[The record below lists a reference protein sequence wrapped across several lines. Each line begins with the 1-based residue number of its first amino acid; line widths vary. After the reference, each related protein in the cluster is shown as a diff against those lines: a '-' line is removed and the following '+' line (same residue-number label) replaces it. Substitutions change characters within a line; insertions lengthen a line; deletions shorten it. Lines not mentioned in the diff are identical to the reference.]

1 MIESQKEVGNKNIFC
16 KVYSLIT
23 TPVIFVSLLLLGTG
37 VSFFFLTK
45 IKGWDMD
52 SEKNKMLE
60 EKITVLKET
69 QKIRTN
75 LKEDSIRITELRK
88 EIDLL
93 KKRKR

>member
-1 MIESQKEVGNKNIFC
+1 
-16 KVYSLIT
+16 
-23 TPVIFVSLLLLGTG
+23 
-37 VSFFFLTK
+37 
-45 IKGWDMD
+45 MD

-93 KKRKR
+93 KKRNK